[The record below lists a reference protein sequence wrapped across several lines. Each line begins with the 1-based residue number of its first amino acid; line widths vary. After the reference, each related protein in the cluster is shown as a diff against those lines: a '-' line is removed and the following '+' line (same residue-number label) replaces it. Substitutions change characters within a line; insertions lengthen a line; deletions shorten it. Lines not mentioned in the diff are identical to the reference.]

1 MIFDFDE
8 INNLHNED
16 DYILKYFEDMD
27 ITQSGK
33 DKRIDFST
41 KMYDIMLFVFALVK
55 SMQESGYI
63 DEQYIILQLKNR
75 YFELIDDFSM
85 QSQYIQDYV
94 GIFARQTVD
103 VTLEHLQD
111 IDGYFMSNERA
122 LIIAVN
128 EANTIFNYSD
138 YDNAMN
144 NGFTK
149 KQWITEKDDKVRITH
164 IEVDDSIVDINEPF
178 VVGDSLLMFP
188 KDTSLGASAEEVVNC
203 RCSIKYLK

>member
-27 ITQSGK
+27 ITQSSK

-63 DEQYIILQLKNR
+63 DEQYIILQLTNR

-164 IEVDDSIVDINEPF
+164 VEVDDSIVDINEPF

-188 KDTSLGASAEEVVNC
+188 KDTSLGASAEEIVNC
-203 RCSIKYLK
+203 RCSVKYLK

>member
-1 MIFDFDE
+1 MILDFDE

-63 DEQYIILQLKNR
+63 DEQYIILQLTNR

-164 IEVDDSIVDINEPF
+164 VEVDDSIVDINEPF

-188 KDTSLGASAEEVVNC
+188 KDTSLGASAEEIVNC
-203 RCSIKYLK
+203 RCSVKYLK

>member
-41 KMYDIMLFVFALVK
+41 KMYDIILFVFALVK

-63 DEQYIILQLKNR
+63 DEQYIILQLTNR

-164 IEVDDSIVDINEPF
+164 VEVDDSIVDINEPF

>member
-63 DEQYIILQLKNR
+63 DEQYIILQLTNR

-111 IDGYFMSNERA
+111 TDGYFMSNERA

-164 IEVDDSIVDINEPF
+164 VEVDDSIVDINEPF

-188 KDTSLGASAEEVVNC
+188 KDTSLGASAEEIVNC
-203 RCSIKYLK
+203 RCSVKYLK

>member
-164 IEVDDSIVDINEPF
+164 VEVDDSIVDINEPF

-188 KDTSLGASAEEVVNC
+188 KDTSLGASAEEIVNC
-203 RCSIKYLK
+203 RCSVKYLK

>member
-63 DEQYIILQLKNR
+63 DEQYIILQLTNR

-164 IEVDDSIVDINEPF
+164 VEVDDSIVDINEPF

-188 KDTSLGASAEEVVNC
+188 KDTSLGASAEEIVNC
-203 RCSIKYLK
+203 RCSVKYLK

>member
-16 DYILKYFEDMD
+16 YYILKYFEDMD

-63 DEQYIILQLKNR
+63 DEQYIILQLTNR

-164 IEVDDSIVDINEPF
+164 VEVDDSIVDINEPF

-188 KDTSLGASAEEVVNC
+188 KDTSLGASAEEIVNC
-203 RCSIKYLK
+203 RCSVKYLK

>member
-63 DEQYIILQLKNR
+63 DEQYIILQLTNR

-144 NGFTK
+144 NGFIK

-164 IEVDDSIVDINEPF
+164 VEVDDSIVDINEPF

-188 KDTSLGASAEEVVNC
+188 KDTSLGASAEEIVNC
-203 RCSIKYLK
+203 RCSVKYLK

>member
-1 MIFDFDE
+1 MILDFDE

-41 KMYDIMLFVFALVK
+41 KMYDIILFVFALVK

-63 DEQYIILQLKNR
+63 DEQYIILQLTNR

-164 IEVDDSIVDINEPF
+164 VEVDDSIVDINEPF

-188 KDTSLGASAEEVVNC
+188 KDTSLGASAEEIVNC
-203 RCSIKYLK
+203 RCSVKYLK

>member
-1 MIFDFDE
+1 MILDFDE

-41 KMYDIMLFVFALVK
+41 KMYDIILFVFALVK

-63 DEQYIILQLKNR
+63 DEQYIILQLTNR

-164 IEVDDSIVDINEPF
+164 VEVDDSIVDINEPF

>member
-164 IEVDDSIVDINEPF
+164 VEVDDSIVDINEPF

>member
-63 DEQYIILQLKNR
+63 DEQYIILQLTNR

-164 IEVDDSIVDINEPF
+164 VEVDDSIVDINEPF